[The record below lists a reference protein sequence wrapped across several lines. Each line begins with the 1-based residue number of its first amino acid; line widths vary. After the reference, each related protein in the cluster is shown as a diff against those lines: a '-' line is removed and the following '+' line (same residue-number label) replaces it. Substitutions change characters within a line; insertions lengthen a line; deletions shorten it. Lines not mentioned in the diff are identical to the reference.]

1 MVTLAGTQNFSEF
14 ELHCRAVLGLP
25 IPSITLERA
34 AASSVILYYG
44 NETSSPQYF
53 GLEKALEDHNTD
65 IRIFGKPIT
74 RTFRRMGVAL
84 AWNTPESDIQQLR
97 NKAHSIANKITIS
110 H

>member
-1 MVTLAGTQNFSEF
+1 
-14 ELHCRAVLGLP
+14 VLGLP

-34 AASSVILYYG
+34 AASSVILYHG
-44 NETSSPQYF
+44 NETVVPQYF

-74 RTFRRMGVAL
+74 RTFRRMGVTL
-84 AWNTPESDIQQLR
+84 AWGSPESDIQKLR
-97 NKAHSIANKITIS
+97 DKAHSMANSITIS